1 MELIVFL
8 DSALVAWRKPS
19 FSLLSAIAATA
30 LAACGHPAPPPTFP
44 PTEVD
49 ALEVRPRDLPLSLEY
64 AAQLRGIREVEV
76 RARVSGILL
85 ERRYE
90 EGQPVKAGDL
100 LFRIDPAPFR
110 AEAERARAEL
120 GVQQANLQQARRE
133 RDRMVPLF
141 DQKLA
146 SQRDRDNSMA
156 AFETSQAAVTAA
168 EAALKSAELN
178 LSYTDVR
185 APIAGLTSREVRSE
199 GSLVTAGDD
208 SSLLAYL
215 VQADR
220 LYVEV
225 ALPEA
230 DAELVRAA
238 HVKNAEHLKVLVID
252 ARGRTIGPPAS
263 IEYISPRVD
272 DSTGTVAIRA
282 VLDNAGA
289 TGLLP
294 GRVARAHVEGVSV
307 PGSLVVPKR
316 ALMHGAQGSFVWVI
330 GAGEQVAAKPVQLG
344 ASSGNDVV
352 VASGL
357 VAGDRVVVDGILK
370 VQPGAP
376 VHATMLAPDGAPAAA
391 PGVPAAAPPAN
402 GNGAP
407 AEPPSRADGAPSGGQ
422 GSQ

>member
-1 MELIVFL
+1 MEPTVSAE
-8 DSALVAWRKPS
+8 SALTAWRKPS
-19 FSLLSAIAATA
+19 FSPLLAVVALA
-30 LAACGHPAPPPTFP
+30 LAACSRSAAPPAFA

-49 ALEVRPRDLPLSLEY
+49 ALEVRPRDLPLELEY
-64 AAQLRGIREVEV
+64 AAQLRGVREVEV

-110 AEAERARAEL
+110 AEAERTRAEL
-120 GVQQANLQQARRE
+120 GIQQANLQQARRD
-133 RDRMVPLF
+133 RDRIAPLF

-146 SQRDRDNSMA
+146 SQRDRDNSIA

-168 EAALKSAELN
+168 EATLKSAELN

-208 SSLLAYL
+208 SSLLAYI

-238 HVKNAEHLKVLVID
+238 HDANPGLVKVSVID
-252 ARGRTIGPPAS
+252 TRGRTIGSQAS

-282 VLDNAGA
+282 VLDNGGGGRLLAGRVVRA
-289 TGLLP
+289 RIAGVSLP
-294 GRVARAHVEGVSV
+294 GSFVI
-307 PGSLVVPKR
+307 PKR
-316 ALMHGAQGSFVWVI
+316 ALMHGAQGPFVWVI
-330 GAGEQVAAKPVQLG
+330 GQGEQVAATPVQLG
-344 ASSGNDVV
+344 PSSGNDVV

-357 VAGDRVVVDGILK
+357 TAGDRVVVDGILK
-370 VQPGAP
+370 VQPGAA
-376 VHATMLAPDGAPAAA
+376 VHATMLNVEGAPANA
-391 PGVPAAAPPAN
+391 PGNVNARPPAN
-402 GNGAP
+402 GSDRATEPADIAPTGA
-407 AEPPSRADGAPSGGQ
+407 Q
-422 GSQ
+422 GSP

>member
-19 FSLLSAIAATA
+19 FSLLLAIAATA

-238 HVKNAEHLKVLVID
+238 HAMNAEHLKVLVID

>member
-146 SQRDRDNSMA
+146 SQRDRDNSIA

-238 HVKNAEHLKVLVID
+238 HAMNAEHLKVLVID

>member
-1 MELIVFL
+1 MEPTVFV
-8 DSALVAWRKPS
+8 DNALAAWRKHCFYP
-19 FSLLSAIAATA
+19 LLAVAAAA
-30 LAACGHPAPPPTFP
+30 LTGCGRPAPPPAFP

-49 ALEVRPRDLPLSLEY
+49 ALEVRPRDLPLALEY
-64 AAQLRGIREVEV
+64 AAQLRGIREVEI

-110 AEAERARAEL
+110 AEAERAKAEL
-120 GVQQANLQQARRE
+120 GVQQANLEQARRE
-133 RDRMVPLF
+133 RDRIVPLF

-146 SQRDRDNSMA
+146 SQRDRDNSIA

-168 EAALKSAELN
+168 EAALKTADLN

-220 LYVEV
+220 LYVDV

-238 HVKNAEHLKVLVID
+238 NGASAGHVKVIVID
-252 ARGRTIGPPAS
+252 TRGRTIGPPAS

-282 VLDNAGA
+282 LLDNTGG

-294 GRVARAHVEGVSV
+294 GRVARARIEGVNVSS
-307 PGSLVVPKR
+307 SLVIPKR

-344 ASSGNDVV
+344 PSSGNDVV

-357 VAGDRVVVDGILK
+357 AAGDRVVVDGILK

-376 VHATMLAPDGAPAAA
+376 VHATMLAADGAPAAA
-391 PGVPAAAPPAN
+391 GGPPGATRPSN
-402 GNGAP
+402 GNGAQV
-407 AEPPSRADGAPSGGQ
+407 EPPSRADSAPTGAQ

>member
-238 HVKNAEHLKVLVID
+238 HAMNAEHLKVLVID

>member
-100 LFRIDPAPFR
+100 LFRIDLAPFR

-238 HVKNAEHLKVLVID
+238 HAKNAEHLKVLVID

>member
-344 ASSGNDVV
+344 VSSGNDVV

-407 AEPPSRADGAPSGGQ
+407 AEPPSRADGAPSGAQ

>member
-19 FSLLSAIAATA
+19 FSLLLAIAATA
-30 LAACGHPAPPPTFP
+30 LAACGHPDPPATFP

-238 HVKNAEHLKVLVID
+238 HAMNAEHLKVLVID

>member
-238 HVKNAEHLKVLVID
+238 HAKNAEHLKVLVID

>member
-1 MELIVFL
+1 VFL

-238 HVKNAEHLKVLVID
+238 HAMNAEHLKVLVID

>member
-1 MELIVFL
+1 VFL

-238 HVKNAEHLKVLVID
+238 HAKNAEHLKVLVID

>member
-1 MELIVFL
+1 VFL

-19 FSLLSAIAATA
+19 FSLLLAIAATA

-238 HVKNAEHLKVLVID
+238 HAKNAEHLKVLVID

>member
-49 ALEVRPRDLPLSLEY
+49 ALEVQPRDLPLSLEY

-110 AEAERARAEL
+110 AEAERAKAEL

-133 RDRMVPLF
+133 RDRIVPLV

-146 SQRDRDNSMA
+146 SQRDRDNSIA

-208 SSLLAYL
+208 SSLLAYI

-220 LYVEV
+220 LYIEV
-225 ALPEA
+225 SLPEA

-238 HVKNAEHLKVLVID
+238 HDANAGLVKVSVID
-252 ARGRTIGPPAS
+252 TRGRTIGSQAS

-272 DSTGTVAIRA
+272 DSTGTVAMRA
-282 VLDNAGA
+282 VLDN
-289 TGLLP
+289 
-294 GRVARAHVEGVSV
+294 
-307 PGSLVVPKR
+307 
-316 ALMHGAQGSFVWVI
+316 
-330 GAGEQVAAKPVQLG
+330 
-344 ASSGNDVV
+344 
-352 VASGL
+352 
-357 VAGDRVVVDGILK
+357 
-370 VQPGAP
+370 
-376 VHATMLAPDGAPAAA
+376 
-391 PGVPAAAPPAN
+391 
-402 GNGAP
+402 
-407 AEPPSRADGAPSGGQ
+407 GG
-422 GSQ
+422 

>member
-19 FSLLSAIAATA
+19 FSLLLAIAATA

-238 HVKNAEHLKVLVID
+238 HAKNAEHLKVLVID

-344 ASSGNDVV
+344 VSSGNDVV

>member
-1 MELIVFL
+1 
-8 DSALVAWRKPS
+8 
-19 FSLLSAIAATA
+19 
-30 LAACGHPAPPPTFP
+30 
-44 PTEVD
+44 
-49 ALEVRPRDLPLSLEY
+49 
-64 AAQLRGIREVEV
+64 
-76 RARVSGILL
+76 
-85 ERRYE
+85 
-90 EGQPVKAGDL
+90 
-100 LFRIDPAPFR
+100 
-110 AEAERARAEL
+110 
-120 GVQQANLQQARRE
+120 
-133 RDRMVPLF
+133 
-141 DQKLA
+141 
-146 SQRDRDNSMA
+146 MA

-238 HVKNAEHLKVLVID
+238 HAKNAEHLKVLVID

>member
-64 AAQLRGIREVEV
+64 AAQLHGIREVEV

-238 HVKNAEHLKVLVID
+238 HAMNAEHLKVLVID

>member
-49 ALEVRPRDLPLSLEY
+49 ALEVQPRDLPLSLEY

-110 AEAERARAEL
+110 AEAERAKAEL

-133 RDRMVPLF
+133 RDRIVPLV

-146 SQRDRDNSMA
+146 SQRDRDNSIS
-156 AFETSQAAVTAA
+156 AFETAQ
-168 EAALKSAELN
+168 AALKSAELN

-208 SSLLAYL
+208 SSLLAYI

-272 DSTGTVAIRA
+272 DSTGT
-282 VLDNAGA
+282 
-289 TGLLP
+289 
-294 GRVARAHVEGVSV
+294 
-307 PGSLVVPKR
+307 
-316 ALMHGAQGSFVWVI
+316 
-330 GAGEQVAAKPVQLG
+330 
-344 ASSGNDVV
+344 
-352 VASGL
+352 
-357 VAGDRVVVDGILK
+357 
-370 VQPGAP
+370 
-376 VHATMLAPDGAPAAA
+376 
-391 PGVPAAAPPAN
+391 
-402 GNGAP
+402 
-407 AEPPSRADGAPSGGQ
+407 
-422 GSQ
+422 

>member
-1 MELIVFL
+1 MFL

-238 HVKNAEHLKVLVID
+238 HAMNAEHLKVLVID